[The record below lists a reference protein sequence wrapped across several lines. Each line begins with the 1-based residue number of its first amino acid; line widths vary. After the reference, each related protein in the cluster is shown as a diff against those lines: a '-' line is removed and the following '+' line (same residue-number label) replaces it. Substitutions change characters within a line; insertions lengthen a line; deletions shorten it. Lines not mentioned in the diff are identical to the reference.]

1 MQHVRRKTIR
11 YSAATLLLTT
21 LYLSNVWLSSVNAQ
35 PPANSQPIVSTGVV
49 VPYRSV
55 TLAAKVIGR
64 VASVHCEEGSTVRD
78 GKVLIR
84 LDDAVLAAERASAE
98 ASLALATTELK
109 HKTKLKDRMQRLVET
124 MAISKDR
131 VDDAEFEHAAAQ
143 GKVRI
148 AQASLAKVKAELK
161 EARIV
166 APFDGIVTKKS
177 VEIGQLTQ
185 PGQPLIVLEDHTQLK
200 FETKVKEQEVV
211 HVQLGEPAIVTV
223 DALQGLPSMVGTVHK
238 IIPSGDPVTHDFSV
252 EIVLPKQN
260 GLLPGMFGKVR
271 F

>member
-1 MQHVRRKTIR
+1 MQHTKRKTIR
-11 YSAATLLLTT
+11 YSVASFLLATVC
-21 LYLSNVWLSSVNAQ
+21 LSNVWLVSVNAQ

-55 TLAAKVIGR
+55 ALAAKVMGR
-64 VASVHCEEGSTVRD
+64 VASVHCEEGSTVKR
-78 GKVLIR
+78 GKVLVR
-84 LDDAVLAAERASAE
+84 LDEAVLTAERASAE
-98 ASLALATTELK
+98 ASLALAETELK

-143 GKVRI
+143 DKVRI
-148 AQASLAKVKAELK
+148 AKATLDKVKAELN

-166 APFDGIVTKKS
+166 APFDGIVTTKS

-185 PGQPLIVLEDHTQLK
+185 PGQSLIVLEDQAQLK

-211 HVQLGEPAIVTV
+211 HLQLGQPAIVTV

-238 IIPSGDPVTHDFSV
+238 IIPSGDPVTHDFFV